1 MRQSAVT
8 ATIDIKISDLFNHD
22 ISNTGHFL
30 EDGILFTSNLFTAHL
45 DSSENPFF
53 VIGCGKSFNC

>member
-22 ISNTGHFL
+22 VSNTGHFL
-30 EDGILFTSNLFTAHL
+30 GDGILFTSNLFTARL
-45 DSSENPFF
+45 DPSENPFF
-53 VIGCGKSFNC
+53 IIGCVKSFNC